1 MAEEVKKIVDAEI
14 VTPDESVVEQPAEAN
29 TEEDGDEDE
38 EEEELSPEEE
48 RMMARIDKRS
58 WIMSQCLYGAVE
70 AVLEV
75 VNNALKGEKS
85 EATRKAVDADAQF
98 AAFGAALPDINR
110 ACILSTASMLA
121 SKIYESVVPAPKP
134 RDFPD
139 KQL

>member
-1 MAEEVKKIVDAEI
+1 MADEVKKVEGEVINPEL
-14 VTPDESVVEQPAEAN
+14 VTPDESVIEQ
-29 TEEDGDEDE
+29 TEEDE
-38 EEEELSPEEE
+38 EEEEEELTPEEQ
-48 RMMARIDKRS
+48 RLMARIDKRS
-58 WIMSQCLYGAVE
+58 WIMAQCLYGAVD

-75 VNNALKGEKS
+75 VNSALKGEKS
-85 EATRKAVDADAQF
+85 EATRKAIDADAQF
-98 AAFGAALPDINR
+98 AAYGAALPDINR

>member
-1 MAEEVKKIVDAEI
+1 MAEEIKKVVGEVVENPEL
-14 VTPDESVVEQPAEAN
+14 VTPDESVIEQD
-29 TEEDGDEDE
+29 EEVEDE
-38 EEEELSPEEE
+38 EEEEELTPEEE

-58 WIMSQCLYGAVE
+58 WIMSQCLYGATE

-98 AAFGAALPDINR
+98 AQFGAALPDINR